1 MKKTIVV
8 LGACLVSL
16 ACQQGQ
22 QGATPQ
28 NPNGAANVG
37 EQYVI
42 TSFTTLRLA
51 PSNDK
56 MTQHPQTNQLMTTNW
71 VGVLRRGMKVTV
83 TAMTPSWFKVIVDNG
98 GQGWVSTDNLLNVKK
113 IQLATVLSPTP
124 GYPIASTTTQP
135 AGIIQPGDLLFI
147 LQTQGDMTQ
156 VQAEASG
163 VSWVVTA
170 ALNQDPVE
178 VGMANLI
185 VEAKEASM
193 RRDLDEASEALD
205 EARMKYPT
213 SQLMD
218 VVADQVSISRMHG
231 SPHIPTQYFV
241 PGQSHAYSQPTML
254 GLPAGAG
261 GTETAAAPAGPG
273 GMQPVAAPA
282 PGVAPPGNGTANP
295 TATAEEQ

>member
-8 LGACLVSL
+8 LGVCLIAL

-22 QGATPQ
+22 QGTPT
-28 NPNGAANVG
+28 PGSSASANAG

-51 PSNDK
+51 PHAEK
-56 MTQHPQTNQLMTTNW
+56 LTQHPQTNQLMTTNW

-83 TAMTPSWFKVIVDNG
+83 TDMRPGWFRVIVENG

-113 IQLATVLSPTP
+113 IQQATVLSPTP

-135 AGIIQPGDLLFI
+135 AGMIQPGDLLFI

-170 ALNQDPVE
+170 SLNQDPVE

-185 VEAKEASM
+185 VEAKEAGM

-218 VVADQVSISRMHG
+218 VVADQVSVSRMHG

-241 PGQSHAYSQPTML
+241 PGQRGYSQPTML

-261 GTETAAAPAGPG
+261 GTETAVAPAGPG
-273 GMQPVAAPA
+273 GMPTAAAPA
-282 PGVAPPGNGTANP
+282 PGLAPPGDGTANP